1 MKKNMGST
9 DKVIRLLIVIIF
21 FLLYF
26 TGTVSGALGGV
37 LVALGGV
44 FVITSILGTCPLYIP
59 FGISTCKKKQ
69 LVTQG
74 GQIIFKF
81 IKKGTQSINLDC
93 VFVFMFFSELYGNE
107 KCFKKKRLY
116 RQVKP
121 QIITIMFSI
130 KPFYF
135 LNLLRKAQQY
145 IKKSMYLLQHQ
156 SSLRIQILELL
167 LVQIQILLIKQR
179 KQ

>member
-59 FGISTCKKKQ
+59 FGISTCKKK
-69 LVTQG
+69 
-74 GQIIFKF
+74 
-81 IKKGTQSINLDC
+81 
-93 VFVFMFFSELYGNE
+93 
-107 KCFKKKRLY
+107 
-116 RQVKP
+116 
-121 QIITIMFSI
+121 
-130 KPFYF
+130 
-135 LNLLRKAQQY
+135 
-145 IKKSMYLLQHQ
+145 
-156 SSLRIQILELL
+156 
-167 LVQIQILLIKQR
+167 
-179 KQ
+179 